1 MGLQVPA
8 AQHRLLLP
16 RLHGFR
22 TGLEDEQLACEA
34 IFCPLDV
41 HRRGGATLSAV
52 VTLDLAGPAGQ
63 GEALV
68 IAEGEAV
75 ALGFRHG
82 LVCHGYPRF
91 PIHHPDRL
99 AAQSLA
105 EDRRKALL
113 KRWLKNQHLIGV
125 NGALHNVFTEAVG
138 GGEQHRVAEACLGV
152 DAEHHPG
159 AGQIGAH
166 HALHTDRKGDLEVIK
181 TIELA
186 VGDGPVGEQRRVAT
200 PAGLQQ
206 GSFALNIEEGL
217 LLASEAGIGQVFG
230 GGAGA
235 HCHGWQNAI
244 WCCQLSIGGQD
255 RFA

>member
-1 MGLQVPA
+1 M
-8 AQHRLLLP
+8 
-16 RLHGFR
+16 
-22 TGLEDEQLACEA
+22 
-34 IFCPLDV
+34 
-41 HRRGGATLSAV
+41 
-52 VTLDLAGPAGQ
+52 TLDLAGPAGQ

-75 ALGFRHG
+75 ALGFRYG
-82 LVCHGYPRF
+82 LVYHGDPRF
-91 PIHHPDRL
+91 PVHHPDRL

-125 NGALHNVFTEAVG
+125 NGTLHHVFTEAVG
-138 GGEQHRVAEACLGV
+138 GGEQHRIAEAGFGV
-152 DAEHHPG
+152 DAEHHPS
-159 AGQIGAH
+159 AGQVGAH
-166 HALHTDRKGDLEVIK
+166 HALHTDRKGHLQVVE

-186 VGDGPVGEQRRVAT
+186 VGDRPVGEQRRVTT

-206 GSFALNIEEGL
+206 GCLALNVEEGL
-217 LLASEAGIGQVFG
+217 LLAGEAGIGQVFG

-235 HCHGWQNAI
+235 HRHRWQNAI
-244 WCCQLSIGGQD
+244 WCYQLSIGRKD